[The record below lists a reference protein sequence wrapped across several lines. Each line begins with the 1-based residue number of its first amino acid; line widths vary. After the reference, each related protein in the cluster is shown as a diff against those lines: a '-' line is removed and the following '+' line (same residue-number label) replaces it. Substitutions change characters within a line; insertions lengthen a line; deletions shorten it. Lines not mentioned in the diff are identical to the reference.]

1 MNKIR
6 HYLTM
11 ALLMAVT
18 FSLLFYPE
26 QTEES
31 FTYFPPDPEA
41 SFQSADTSLTLLSKN
56 NGYYKLNW
64 KTSSTLDRKAYL
76 RQDISLLY
84 ANGLLV
90 GKMGKG
96 WKQNTDTINLQEN
109 IQYQESANFKSISY
123 HHAELHENGHITSV
137 QSITNDELYV
147 VDSNFSPLKSF
158 RVPKSTDEKEWRDVL
173 DKLTEERIKHS
184 YDKAVETYAIME
196 NHYSVYLLTQFY
208 QFTDA
213 ALPGFSIE
221 DSRKI
226 IGRLWEGIYKNYF
239 LGVRMKD
246 GTYADPAN
254 STIPVIL
261 LAKDKSHLIVIS
273 ELSNGEM
280 MFLRQTIQY
289 Q

>member
-1 MNKIR
+1 MENII
-6 HYLTM
+6 H
-11 ALLMAVT
+11 
-18 FSLLFYPE
+18 S
-26 QTEES
+26 
-31 FTYFPPDPEA
+31 
-41 SFQSADTSLTLLSKN
+41 
-56 NGYYKLNW
+56 
-64 KTSSTLDRKAYL
+64 DRKAYL

-137 QSITNDELYV
+137 QSITKDELYV
-147 VDSNFSPLKSF
+147 VDSNFSPLNSF
-158 RVPKSTDEKEWRDVL
+158 RTKSTDEKEWRDVL

-184 YDKAVETYAIME
+184 YDKAVETYAIYGE
-196 NHYSVYLLTQFY
+196 SLLCIFADTVL
-208 QFTDA
+208 A
-213 ALPGFSIE
+213 NLLISRLPGFSIE

-226 IGRLWEGIYKNYF
+226 IGRLWEDIYKNYF
-239 LGVRMKD
+239 LGVGIKD

-273 ELSNGEM
+273 ELKTEK
-280 MFLRQTIQY
+280 
-289 Q
+289 